1 MGTVFTEAR
10 HAGEFIL
17 SEASGKRSRENV
29 TISAEQDI
37 APGSLLAFLALEEG
51 LRITDEADAGN
62 TGKGELTLAEPATSS
77 KVKHGTYT
85 IECIE
90 KSAGAGTFR
99 VEDPTG
105 KEIGNATVG
114 VAFNKEIK
122 FTIADGDPDFEVGDK
137 FYVHVVAESPGDY
150 EAVAFD
156 PTDTDGAEHPAA
168 IAIYGAKTGEDETV
182 RIAALVRDCEV
193 NGNILVWPEGITNAQ
208 KEAAIRDLQAAG
220 IIVR

>member
-17 SEASGKRSRENV
+17 TEANGKRSRENV
-29 TISAEQDI
+29 VIAASQTIA
-37 APGSLLAFLALEEG
+37 AGSLLAFLALEEG
-51 LRITDEADAGN
+51 LRITSAADDGN

-77 KVKHGTYT
+77 KVKHGTYV
-85 IECIE
+85 IECVTKE
-90 KSAGAGTFR
+90 AGAGTFR

-114 VAFNKEIK
+114 TPFNKEIK

-156 PTDTDGAEHPAA
+156 PTDTDGAEKPAA
-168 IAIYGAKTGEDETV
+168 IAIYPAKTGSDETAK
-182 RIAALVRDCEV
+182 IAALVRDCEV
-193 NGNILVWPEGITNAQ
+193 NGKILVWPEGITASQ
-208 KEAAIRDLQAAG
+208 KEDAIASLQAVG

>member
-1 MGTVFTEAR
+1 MATVFTEAR
-10 HAGEFIL
+10 HAGEFIM

-29 TISAEQDI
+29 TIAAQQTV
-37 APGSLLAFLALEEG
+37 APGSLLAFLALEDG
-51 LRITDEADAGN
+51 LRITDEADDGN
-62 TGKGELTLAEPATSS
+62 TGKGTLTLAEPATSS
-77 KVKHGTYT
+77 KVKHGTYV
-85 IECIE
+85 IECIT

-114 VAFNKEIK
+114 VPFNKEIK

-156 PTDTDGAEHPAA
+156 PTDTDGAEVPSAV
-168 IAIYGAKTGEDETV
+168 AIYPAVTGVDETV
-182 RIAALVRDCEV
+182 EIAALVRDCEV
-193 NGNILVWPEGITNAQ
+193 NGNILVWPTGATAAQ
-208 KEAAIRDLQAAG
+208 KEAAIASLQAKG